1 MRKSVI
7 AVALLALPLLSACSN
22 SQEAATPTP
31 TAPVSATTVSGA
43 ATTTPATTVSGAA
56 TTPGASPGA
65 TTSPGGS
72 AAPGGAL
79 TAGQISKALQDKGNL
94 SQATA
99 DCVANI
105 YIQEGLSDS
114 GIQKIIDSANGTNP
128 AKVSLGT
135 DDLIKAGKAT
145 KRIATEC
152 SK

>member
-1 MRKSVI
+1 MRKSVV

-31 TAPVSATTVSGA
+31 TAAVSATSAA
-43 ATTTPATTVSGAA
+43 ATTTPATTVSGGAT
-56 TTPGASPGA
+56 TTPGTSPGA

-72 AAPGGAL
+72 AAPGGTL
-79 TAGQISKALQDKGNL
+79 TVDQVSKALQDKGKL
-94 SQATA
+94 SQTTA

-114 GIQKIIDSANGTNP
+114 GIQKIIDSANSTNP